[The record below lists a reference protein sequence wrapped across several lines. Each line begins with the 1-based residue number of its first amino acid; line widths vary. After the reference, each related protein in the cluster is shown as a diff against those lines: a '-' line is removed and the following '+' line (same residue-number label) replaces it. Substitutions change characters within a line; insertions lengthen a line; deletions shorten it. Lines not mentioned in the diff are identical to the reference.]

1 MSSRITTVKD
11 FYDLYIFDDRHDL
24 FRRMHGERWFKCY
37 FWDNESIRQFEIL
50 SSFVDYRNRFQISFV
65 VIPEVA
71 GIKMSDILTELI
83 DNHIDVYDLCST
95 TMSTYIERLEQV
107 LPDGHV
113 KDLFIKSLR
122 TIQLDTDEDH
132 LYSPLKTCFSLYKQ
146 FIKVY
151 EFSGSG
157 TDLSF
162 REFCKKNQPELNCLT
177 QEFKVSRTH
186 DTGDKLFKFCMS
198 KIEDGEICDLGL
210 TVFFNMSSR
219 KILGDAYVDQV
230 NHAIEYMEQNSS
242 SSIEVLKDELTSV
255 LVSPRNVSSYDYD
268 GMSKPKQVSYN
279 DICDVTMRALSVSYM
294 QNRDIYS
301 VNPMYLMKFLDSTL
315 RYVFFDRTS
324 AYLIQDKF
332 DEQSTSYFYTTYY
345 VLMDRIYSIAETG
358 RISFRGVASFVF
370 TLSSLTAFSKS
381 ASKDDFLAVAEKII
395 YMAEQNR
402 ELEDEYLVCFIDLVE
417 HLAIESNTSTPTY
430 SQWLDNLDVI
440 ISIDPKLVVSMVSDT
455 ESKKARIT
463 SQTKKFRKI
472 ISGEIVD

>member
-1 MSSRITTVKD
+1 MSSRITTVKN

-24 FRRMHGERWFKCY
+24 FRVMYGTSWFKCY
-37 FWDNESIRQFEIL
+37 FWDDESIRQFDIL
-50 SSFVDYRNRFQISFV
+50 KSVVNHRNGHQISFV
-65 VIPEVA
+65 VMPEVA
-71 GIKMSDILTELI
+71 GVRMSDILTELV
-83 DNHIDVYDLCST
+83 DNHTDVDDLCST
-95 TMSTYIERLEQV
+95 AMSIYIDRLDQA

-113 KDLFIKSLR
+113 KDLLIKSLR
-122 TIQLDTDEDH
+122 TIQLDTDEDY
-132 LYSPLKTCFSLYKQ
+132 LYNPLKTCFSLYKQ

-162 REFCKKNQPELNCLT
+162 REFCKKNQPELNSLT
-177 QEFKVSRTH
+177 QKFQVSRTH
-186 DTGDKLFKFCMS
+186 DAGDKLFKFCMS
-198 KIEDGEICDLGL
+198 NLEDGEIQNLGL
-210 TVFFNMSSR
+210 TVFFSMSSR

-230 NHAIEYMEQNSS
+230 NHVIEYADQNSS

-255 LVSPRNVSSYDYD
+255 LVSPRNLSGYDYD

-279 DICDVTMRALSVSYM
+279 DICDVTMNALSASYLN
-294 QNRDIYS
+294 NRSIYS

-315 RYVFFDRTS
+315 RHVFFNRTI

-345 VLMDRIYSIAETG
+345 ALMERICSIAETG

-370 TLSSLTAFSKS
+370 ILSNLTTFSKS

-402 ELEDEYLVCFIDLVE
+402 ELEDEYLVHFVELVE
-417 HLAIESNTSTPTY
+417 HLAIESNTATPTY

-440 ISIDPKLVVSMVSDT
+440 VSIDPKLVISMISDT
-455 ESKKARIT
+455 ESKKAKI
-463 SQTKKFRKI
+463 SGNLQKFRRV
-472 ISGEIVD
+472 ISGEIVN

>member
-11 FYDLYIFDDRHDL
+11 FYDLYISEINYV
-24 FRRMHGERWFKCY
+24 FREMHRKNWFKCY
-37 FWDNESIRQFEIL
+37 FWDDESVLQFEIL
-50 SSFVDYRNRFQISFV
+50 DSIIGNRYWNSFIVM
-65 VIPEVA
+65 PEVA
-71 GIKMSDILTELI
+71 GVRMSDILTELV
-83 DNHIDVYDLCST
+83 DNHTDVDELCQIA
-95 TMSTYIERLEQV
+95 MNIYIERLEQV
-107 LPDGHV
+107 LPDGHA

-122 TIQLDTDEDH
+122 IVQSNVNEDY
-132 LYSPLKTCFSLYKQ
+132 LYKTLKICFSLYKQ

-151 EFSGSG
+151 EFSGSD

-162 REFCKKNQPELNCLT
+162 REFCKENQPELNRLT

-198 KIEDGEICDLGL
+198 NLEDGEIQNLGL
-210 TVFFNMSSR
+210 TVFFSMSSR

-230 NHAIEYMEQNSS
+230 NHVIEYADQNSS

-255 LVSPRNVSSYDYD
+255 LVSPRNLSGYDYD

-279 DICDVTMRALSVSYM
+279 DICDVTMNALSASYLN
-294 QNRDIYS
+294 NRSIYS

-315 RYVFFDRTS
+315 RHVFFDRTI
-324 AYLIQDKF
+324 AYRIKDEF

-345 VLMDRIYSIAETG
+345 ALMERICSIAETG

-370 TLSSLTAFSKS
+370 VLSSLTTFSKS

-402 ELEDEYLVCFIDLVE
+402 ELEDEYLVRFVELVE
-417 HLAIESNTSTPTY
+417 HLAIESNTAAPTY

-440 ISIDPKLVVSMVSDT
+440 VSIDPKLVVSMISDV
-455 ESKKARIT
+455 ESRR
-463 SQTKKFRKI
+463 TKSSDRLRKFRRI
-472 ISGEIVD
+472 ISGEIID

>member
-1 MSSRITTVKD
+1 MSSRITTVKN

-24 FRRMHGERWFKCY
+24 FRVMYGTSWFKCY
-37 FWDNESIRQFEIL
+37 FWDDESISQFKIL
-50 SSFVDYRNRFQISFV
+50 KSVVNYQNGHQISFV
-65 VIPEVA
+65 VMPEVA

-83 DNHIDVYDLCST
+83 NGHTDVNKLCQT
-95 TMSTYIERLEQV
+95 AMGTYIERLEQA

-122 TIQLDTDEDH
+122 TIQLDTDEDY
-132 LYSPLKTCFSLYKQ
+132 LYNPLKTCFSLYKQ

-157 TDLSF
+157 IDLNF
-162 REFCKKNQPELNCLT
+162 REFCKENQPDLNLLT
-177 QEFKVSRTH
+177 KEFRVSRTH
-186 DTGDKLFKFCMS
+186 DMGDKLFKFCMS
-198 KIEDGEICDLGL
+198 RLEDGEIQNLGL

-230 NHAIEYMEQNSS
+230 NHVIDYVDQNSS

-255 LVSPRNVSSYDYD
+255 LVSPRNLSSYNYD

-279 DICDVTMRALSVSYM
+279 DICDVTMRALSVSYLN
-294 QNRDIYS
+294 NRSIYS
-301 VNPMYLMKFLDSTL
+301 VNPMYLMKFLDSIL
-315 RYVFFDRTS
+315 RRTFFDKTS
-324 AYLIQDKF
+324 AYIVKDEF

-345 VLMDRIYSIAETG
+345 ALMERICSIAETG

-370 TLSSLTAFSKS
+370 ILSSLTSFSKS
-381 ASKDDFLAVAEKII
+381 ANKDDFLAVAEKII
-395 YMAEQNR
+395 YMSEQDK
-402 ELEDEYLVCFIDLVE
+402 ELEDEYLIRFIELVE
-417 HLAIESNTSTPTY
+417 HLAIESNTAAPTY

-440 ISIDPKLVVSMVSDT
+440 LSIDPKLVVSMISDT

-463 SQTKKFRKI
+463 SQTKKFRRI

>member
-1 MSSRITTVKD
+1 MSSLITTVKD
-11 FYDLYIFDDRHDL
+11 FYDLYISEINYV
-24 FRRMHGERWFKCY
+24 FREMHRKNWFKCY
-37 FWDNESIRQFEIL
+37 FWDDESVLQFEIL
-50 SSFVDYRNRFQISFV
+50 DSIIGNRYWNSFIVM
-65 VIPEVA
+65 PEVA
-71 GIKMSDILTELI
+71 GVRMSDILTELV
-83 DNHIDVYDLCST
+83 DNHTDVDELCQIA
-95 TMSTYIERLEQV
+95 MNIYIERLEQV
-107 LPDGHV
+107 LPDGHA

-122 TIQLDTDEDH
+122 IVQSNVNEDY
-132 LYSPLKTCFSLYKQ
+132 LYKTLKICFSLYKQ

-151 EFSGSG
+151 EFSGSD

-162 REFCKKNQPELNCLT
+162 LELCKENQPELNRLT

-198 KIEDGEICDLGL
+198 NLEDGEIQNLGL
-210 TVFFNMSSR
+210 TVFFSMSSR

-230 NHAIEYMEQNSS
+230 NHVIEYADQNSS

-255 LVSPRNVSSYDYD
+255 LVSPRNLSGYDYD

-279 DICDVTMRALSVSYM
+279 DICDVTMNALSASYLN
-294 QNRDIYS
+294 NRSIYS

-315 RYVFFDRTS
+315 RHVFFNRTI

-345 VLMDRIYSIAETG
+345 ALMERICSIAETG

-370 TLSSLTAFSKS
+370 ILSNLTTFSKS

-402 ELEDEYLVCFIDLVE
+402 ELEDEYLVHFVELVE
-417 HLAIESNTSTPTY
+417 HLAIESNTATPTY

-440 ISIDPKLVVSMVSDT
+440 VSIDPKLVISMISDT
-455 ESKKARIT
+455 ESKKAKI
-463 SQTKKFRKI
+463 SGNLQKFRRV
-472 ISGEIVD
+472 ISGEIVN

>member
-1 MSSRITTVKD
+1 MSSRITTVKY

-24 FRRMHGERWFKCY
+24 FREMYGRGWFKCY
-37 FWDNESIRQFEIL
+37 FWDDESIRQFEIL
-50 SSFVDYRNRFQISFV
+50 DPIVGNRSWNWNSFV
-65 VIPEVA
+65 VMPEVA
-71 GIKMSDILTELI
+71 GVKMSDILVELI
-83 DNHIDVYDLCST
+83 GKHTDVDKLCQT
-95 TMSTYIERLEQV
+95 AMGTYIERLEQV

-122 TIQLDTDEDH
+122 TIQLDTDEDY

-151 EFSGSG
+151 EFSGSD

-162 REFCKKNQPELNCLT
+162 REFCKENQPDLNCLT

-186 DTGDKLFKFCMS
+186 DMGDKLFKFCMS
-198 KIEDGEICDLGL
+198 RLEDGEICDLGL
-210 TVFFNMSSR
+210 SVFFNMSSR

-230 NHAIEYMEQNSS
+230 NHAIDYADQNSS
-242 SSIEVLKDELTSV
+242 FNIKVLKDELTSV
-255 LVSPRNVSSYDYD
+255 LVSPRNLSGYDYD

-279 DICDVTMRALSVSYM
+279 DICDVTMKTLGISYLH
-294 QNRDIYS
+294 NREIYS

-315 RYVFFDRTS
+315 RRTFFDRTS
-324 AYLIQDKF
+324 AYIIQDKF

-345 VLMDRIYSIAETG
+345 ALMDRICSIAETG

-370 TLSSLTAFSKS
+370 VLSSLTTFSKS

-402 ELEDEYLVCFIDLVE
+402 ELEDEYLIRFVDLVE
-417 HLAIESNTSTPTY
+417 HLAIESNTAAPTY

-440 ISIDPKLVVSMVSDT
+440 VSIDPKLVISMISDT
-455 ESKKARIT
+455 ESNKARIT

>member
-11 FYDLYIFDDRHDL
+11 FYDLYISEINYV
-24 FRRMHGERWFKCY
+24 FREMHRKNWFKCY
-37 FWDNESIRQFEIL
+37 FWDDESVLQFEIL
-50 SSFVDYRNRFQISFV
+50 DSIIGNRYWNSFIVM
-65 VIPEVA
+65 PEVA
-71 GIKMSDILTELI
+71 GVRMSDILTELV
-83 DNHIDVYDLCST
+83 DNHTDVDELCQIS
-95 TMSTYIERLEQV
+95 MNIYIERLEQV
-107 LPDGHV
+107 LPDGHA

-122 TIQLDTDEDH
+122 IVQSNVNED
-132 LYSPLKTCFSLYKQ
+132 YPYKTLKICFSLYKQ

-151 EFSGSG
+151 EFSGSD

-162 REFCKKNQPELNCLT
+162 REFCKENQPELNRLT

-198 KIEDGEICDLGL
+198 NLEDGEIQNLGL
-210 TVFFNMSSR
+210 TVFFSMSSR

-230 NHAIEYMEQNSS
+230 NHVIEYADQNSS

-255 LVSPRNVSSYDYD
+255 LVSPRNLSGYDYD

-279 DICDVTMRALSVSYM
+279 DICDVTMNALSASYLN
-294 QNRDIYS
+294 NRSIYS

-315 RYVFFDRTS
+315 RHVFFNRTI

-345 VLMDRIYSIAETG
+345 ALMERICSIAETG

-370 TLSSLTAFSKS
+370 ILSSLTTFSKS

-402 ELEDEYLVCFIDLVE
+402 ELEDEYLVHFVELVE
-417 HLAIESNTSTPTY
+417 HLAIESNTATPTY

-440 ISIDPKLVVSMVSDT
+440 VSIDPKLVISMISDT
-455 ESKKARIT
+455 ESKKAKI
-463 SQTKKFRKI
+463 SGNLQKFRRV
-472 ISGEIVD
+472 ISGEIVN

>member
-1 MSSRITTVKD
+1 MSSRITTVKN

-24 FRRMHGERWFKCY
+24 FRIMYGTSWFKCY
-37 FWDNESIRQFEIL
+37 FWDDESISQFKIL
-50 SSFVDYRNRFQISFV
+50 KSVVNYQNRHQISFV
-65 VIPEVA
+65 VMPEVA
-71 GIKMSDILTELI
+71 GIRMSDILAELI
-83 DNHIDVYDLCST
+83 DNHTDIDELCQIAMNIYT
-95 TMSTYIERLEQV
+95 ERLEQT

-122 TIQLDTDEDH
+122 TIQLDTDEDY

-151 EFSGSG
+151 EFSGSS
-157 TDLSF
+157 TDLNF
-162 REFCKKNQPELNCLT
+162 REFCKENQPELNSLT
-177 QEFKVSRTH
+177 KEFKVSRTH
-186 DTGDKLFKFCMS
+186 DMGDKLFKFCVS
-198 KIEDGEICDLGL
+198 RLEDGEICDLGL

-230 NHAIEYMEQNSS
+230 NHVIDYVDQNSS
-242 SSIEVLKDELTSV
+242 SSIQVLKDELTSV
-255 LVSPRNVSSYDYD
+255 LVSPRNLSGYDYD

-279 DICDVTMRALSVSYM
+279 DICDVTMRTLSVSYLN
-294 QNRDIYS
+294 NRSIYS
-301 VNPMYLMKFLDSTL
+301 VNPMYLMKFLESTL
-315 RYVFFDRTS
+315 RHVFFDRTS
-324 AYLIQDKF
+324 AYRVKDEF

-345 VLMDRIYSIAETG
+345 ALMERICSIAETG

-370 TLSSLTAFSKS
+370 VLSSLTTFSKS

-395 YMAEQNR
+395 YMTEQNR
-402 ELEDEYLVCFIDLVE
+402 EMEDEYLIRFVDLVE
-417 HLAIESNTSTPTY
+417 HLAIESNVAAPTY

-440 ISIDPKLVVSMVSDT
+440 VSIDPKLVVSMISDT

-472 ISGEIVD
+472 ISGKIVD